1 MLDSQTCLP
10 PADFFMFSG
19 PLLQVLKKRRACP
32 EANFTIH
39 EKNIFFRGEWR
50 NLNLFGTLK
59 QLYNIFDGIVWGAK
73 TLEFCQRTITT
84 QKNLKLTAKVT
95 LKSYKCFDADL
106 KVNAS

>member
-39 EKNIFFRGEWR
+39 ES
-50 NLNLFGTLK
+50 NLFFGGEMEEFKLIW
-59 QLYNIFDGIVWGAK
+59 NIKTAFDGRV
-73 TLEFCQRTITT
+73 
-84 QKNLKLTAKVT
+84 
-95 LKSYKCFDADL
+95 
-106 KVNAS
+106 